1 MITIPKSKTL
11 TFNNAHVLVTV
22 IGHSHG
28 LFGIKEKK
36 TGFTSDMKIDDN
48 ISEQDL
54 KNHLNSELRKDKY
67 VNRLLDINTIS
78 VQIMGVYKDP
88 YEETTNGIWDAVFS
102 ADYEYK
108 DGMIQ

>member
-11 TFNNAHVLVTV
+11 TFNNAFVLVTV

-28 LFGIKEKK
+28 LLGIKEKK
-36 TGFTSDMKIDDN
+36 TGFTSDMKIDNN

-54 KNHLNSELRKDKY
+54 KNHLNAEMKKDKY
-67 VNRLLDINTIS
+67 VNKLLDINTVSI
-78 VQIMGVYKDP
+78 QIIGVYKDP
-88 YEETTNGIWDAVFS
+88 DEETTNGIWDTVFC